1 MSRYSVVIMSLI
13 SAGLALY
20 APELVSIW
28 ILGSAML
35 VCGVLVPAIA
45 ALLGKELNRGAGIL
59 AMWIGL
65 GSAVGWQLLGQPFG
79 IHPIF
84 VGLPIALLM
93 LPVILSPQRVKARA

>member
-1 MSRYSVVIMSLI
+1 MVIMSLL

-20 APELVSIW
+20 APKLVSIW

-45 ALLGKELNRGAGIL
+45 ALLAKELNRTAGIL
-59 AMWIGL
+59 AMWTGL
-65 GSAVGWQLLGQPFG
+65 GSAVGWQLIGQPFG

-84 VGLPIALLM
+84 IGLPIALLL
-93 LPVILSPQRVKARA
+93 LPVILSPRQEKARA